1 VGERNGTNP
10 NPYLARYPGP
20 FADQRSNFVERLF
33 GERGEIFME
42 CLDDDDVILNLAHG
56 TRQLLQSRDAEP
68 RIKEVRL
75 NQLNLRVA
83 PK

>member
-1 VGERNGTNP
+1 
-10 NPYLARYPGP
+10 
-20 FADQRSNFVERLF
+20 
-33 GERGEIFME
+33 ME